1 MNPASTAFSIY
12 QIEATKEVMPR
23 YVFTE
28 GKVTVE
34 EGIYDPLLDEAKAKE
49 TGVVLLVSRP
59 RAISKRKRSRPGE
72 ESCQK

>member
-34 EGIYDPLLDEAKAKE
+34 EGIYDPLLDEAKARE
-49 TGVVLLVSRP
+49 TGVVLLVNRP
-59 RAISKRKRSRPGE
+59 RPISKSKKSRPGE
-72 ESCQK
+72 GSCQK